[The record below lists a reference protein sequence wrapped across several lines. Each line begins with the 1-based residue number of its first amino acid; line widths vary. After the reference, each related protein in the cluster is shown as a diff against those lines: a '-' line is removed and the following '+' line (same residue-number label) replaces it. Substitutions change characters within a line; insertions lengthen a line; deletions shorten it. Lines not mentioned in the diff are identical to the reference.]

1 LQLQRTPDA
10 QGKISAAETVSK
22 ENEEKD
28 GLDKWKMLQRFL
40 CKPHCDNSTGNL
52 KLCPKD
58 WLLHENNCYWISTEK
73 QTWNNSRDDCRAKD
87 SKIAMLKEQA
97 ELHFIQRISNGAQL
111 LWIGL
116 SVNSTTREWSWIDNS
131 PLNDTLLPIT
141 GVAQGNSCGMLKGQK
156 VILESCSA
164 VTRWICETEALVM

>member
-1 LQLQRTPDA
+1 
-10 QGKISAAETVSK
+10 
-22 ENEEKD
+22 
-28 GLDKWKMLQRFL
+28 MLQRFL

-116 SVNSTTREWSWIDNS
+116 SANSTTREWSWVNNS
-131 PLNDTLLPIT
+131 PLNHTLLPIT
-141 GVAQGNSCGMLKGQK
+141 GVAQGNSCGMLKGPK
-156 VILESCSA
+156 VISESCSA
-164 VTRWICETEALVM
+164 VTRWICETEALLM